1 MNPGKLNKRLK
12 LISVTSESDG
22 IGGYTETET
31 TAKTTWGSLEPM
43 SQREQLIYGLETG
56 SRSYRCFLRY
66 DENYNIDQNYHIEWT
81 DRFFQTRRFRIVQ
94 VLSIDE
100 GARVLNLILHERTD

>member
-1 MNPGKLNKRLK
+1 MNPGKLNKRLS
-12 LISVTSESDG
+12 LISVTRVSDG

-56 SRSYRCFLRY
+56 SRSYKCFLRY
-66 DENYNIDQNYHIEWT
+66 DENYNIDQNYHIEFT
-81 DRFFQTRRFRIVQ
+81 DRFSQTRRCRIVQ
-94 VLSIDE
+94 VLNIDE
-100 GARVLNLILHERTD
+100 AARVLNLILHERTD